1 MQYRLTWLAIIL
13 TFLFLVPGEVVGH
26 IFAFLYRFVVSGLFF
41 SGNTIFDMSTNGW
54 FSRIGSEG
62 VASGI
67 QGRVAALSA
76 AWVCDKITNS
86 ADFRIVAY
94 SNTALVAAITIFG
107 LLTSYARTGLGMN
120 NFVIV
125 ANTVGLVA
133 GLFVAAEHLREK
145 QNERRRMLD
154 FQAKPKRAAKS

>member
-41 SGNTIFDMSTNGW
+41 SGNTIFDMSTRGW

-67 QGRVAALSA
+67 QGLVAALSA

-94 SNTALVAAITIFG
+94 SNTALVAAITAFG
-107 LLTSYARTGLGMN
+107 LFTSYAQAGLGMN

-154 FQAKPKRAAKS
+154 YQSKPKRAAKS